1 MHQIFTSLKGLIS
14 GHVPGR
20 EPAPDYKI
28 DPENTRVYVRFAG
41 KLAAADIERYANALR
56 KEPSFEPGWSEIVDL
71 RAVEQIDIFPDQ
83 SIALADTFDPFSL
96 SSRRAFVVANDQQ
109 RHAARMQQ
117 VLRSPSKTIGIF
129 ETLNEAEQWIRTP
142 IHRTALASAQVLP
155 FPSPPPTSPRSRS

>member
-1 MHQIFTSLKGLIS
+1 MSCIWRPWFDPFSLKTNPILPKKQMEAKVKSSRKFGTHASDIHELKRIDC
-14 GHVPGR
+14 GPCPR
-20 EPAPDYKI
+20 PRACPDYKI

-56 KEPSFEPGWSEIVDL
+56 KELSFEPGWSEIVDL
-71 RAVEQIDIFPDQ
+71 RAVEQIDISPDQ

-117 VLRSPSKTIGIF
+117 GP
-129 ETLNEAEQWIRTP
+129 
-142 IHRTALASAQVLP
+142 AQSQQDDRHL
-155 FPSPPPTSPRSRS
+155 